1 MDYETFKQY
10 FEADIREKLEE
21 KGYENVKINFD
32 TIEKTNQK
40 YEAMSVVPEGSNVG
54 VNFNIENSYAIFD
67 DTDDYA
73 GVLASAT
80 MLITEGLKNV
90 PAFDLNTL
98 LNYEK
103 MKDKLSVEVISAD
116 TNKKLLENVPH
127 DKIEDLAVVYRFVL
141 ESDRNERSSIL
152 ITNAMINQMGVTPEQ
167 LREDALV
174 NSPEI
179 RPVIIKGM
187 NDIMREM
194 MGSEAYEMMGMPED
208 VNEKMYV
215 ATVVDMNSGAG
226 VLAYQNFMDQAA
238 EKLGGDFF
246 VLPSSIH
253 EILLIPD
260 NGEMVVEELKSMVHE
275 VNLTQVKPEERL
287 TDSVYHYDSKN
298 HIFELAE
305 KFEERQQEREKGSL
319 LKNLKDK
326 QKESAAK
333 PQVKDSAEK
342 AIKSKERE
350 SL

>member
-152 ITNAMINQMGVTPEQ
+152 ITNAMLNQMGVTPEQ

-194 MGSEAYEMMGMPED
+194 MGSEA
-208 VNEKMYV
+208 
-215 ATVVDMNSGAG
+215 
-226 VLAYQNFMDQAA
+226 
-238 EKLGGDFF
+238 
-246 VLPSSIH
+246 
-253 EILLIPD
+253 
-260 NGEMVVEELKSMVHE
+260 
-275 VNLTQVKPEERL
+275 
-287 TDSVYHYDSKN
+287 
-298 HIFELAE
+298 
-305 KFEERQQEREKGSL
+305 
-319 LKNLKDK
+319 
-326 QKESAAK
+326 
-333 PQVKDSAEK
+333 
-342 AIKSKERE
+342 
-350 SL
+350 

>member
-1 MDYETFKQY
+1 
-10 FEADIREKLEE
+10 
-21 KGYENVKINFD
+21 
-32 TIEKTNQK
+32 
-40 YEAMSVVPEGSNVG
+40 
-54 VNFNIENSYAIFD
+54 
-67 DTDDYA
+67 
-73 GVLASAT
+73 

-103 MKDKLSVEVISAD
+103 MKDKLSVEVIFSGY
-116 TNKKLLENVPH
+116 KQKMLLENVPH

-152 ITNAMINQMGVTPEQ
+152 ITNAMLNQMGVTPEQ

-246 VLPSSIH
+246 VLPSSI
-253 EILLIPD
+253 
-260 NGEMVVEELKSMVHE
+260 
-275 VNLTQVKPEERL
+275 Q
-287 TDSVYHYDSKN
+287 
-298 HIFELAE
+298 
-305 KFEERQQEREKGSL
+305 
-319 LKNLKDK
+319 
-326 QKESAAK
+326 
-333 PQVKDSAEK
+333 
-342 AIKSKERE
+342 
-350 SL
+350 

>member
-1 MDYETFKQY
+1 
-10 FEADIREKLEE
+10 
-21 KGYENVKINFD
+21 
-32 TIEKTNQK
+32 
-40 YEAMSVVPEGSNVG
+40 
-54 VNFNIENSYAIFD
+54 
-67 DTDDYA
+67 
-73 GVLASAT
+73 
-80 MLITEGLKNV
+80 
-90 PAFDLNTL
+90 
-98 LNYEK
+98 

-152 ITNAMINQMGVTPEQ
+152 ITNAMLNQMGVTPEQ

-253 EILLIPD
+253 EVIILPKSTMF
-260 NGEMVVEELKSMVHE
+260 NKEELMAMVRDVNTEGVSKDE
-275 VNLTQVKPEERL
+275 VLSYTVYEYDRNTEEL
-287 TDSVYHYDSKN
+287 
-298 HIFELAE
+298 
-305 KFEERQQEREKGSL
+305 
-319 LKNLKDK
+319 
-326 QKESAAK
+326 
-333 PQVKDSAEK
+333 
-342 AIKSKERE
+342 
-350 SL
+350 